1 MTAAVCVD
9 LDGTLV
15 RYDRSFDAVVA
26 ATLTDHL
33 GTATDEIVAAYTD
46 AFIDAFEALEPRPYH
61 AGMDAALACAGG
73 SPDVDDGAGTDTH
86 SDALVA
92 AYRDREYAA
101 GTVSEAT
108 RNCLADLGADPDTSV
123 AVVTDGVG
131 DWQRGKLAHHG
142 LADLVDATVVSYEV
156 GGHKT
161 DGDPYE
167 AVRDR
172 LAADEYV
179 MVGDSYA
186 ADVEAAREAGFVPVH
201 YEDEGPDL
209 FAVLKAFL

>member
-1 MTAAVCVD
+1 
-9 LDGTLV
+9 
-15 RYDRSFDAVVA
+15 VA
-26 ATLTDHL
+26 ATVAAHL
-33 GTATDEIVAAYTD
+33 GTATDEVVDAYTD
-46 AFIDAFEALEPRPYH
+46 AFVEAFEALELRPYH
-61 AGMDAALACAGG
+61 AGMDAALARAED
-73 SPDVDDGAGTDTH
+73 SPEIDDAAVTDVD

-92 AYRDREYAA
+92 TYRDREYAA

-108 RNCLADLGADPDTSV
+108 RDSLADLGADPDTSV

-131 DWQRGKLAHHG
+131 DWQREKLAHHG
-142 LADLVDATVVSYEV
+142 LEDLVNATVVSYEV

-179 MVGDSYA
+179 MVGDSYHS
-186 ADVEAAREAGFVPVH
+186 DVEAPRRAGFVPVH

-209 FAVLKAFL
+209 FAVLGAFL